1 MNAPALSVIVVSWNT
16 RTYLARC
23 LASIPQAAG
32 PVVFEVIVVDNGSSD
47 GTQTLVATQFP
58 DVRLIQNEENV
69 GFGRANNIGVKA
81 SRGQFLLV
89 LNADCELAPG
99 ALTTM
104 IEVLDREPSL
114 AGVFCRLLNTDGSLQ
129 PSVHR
134 SLPSPWSLI
143 GDVFFL
149 TSIRHL
155 LYRRPAL
162 HRWLLHWTV
171 KAHRHPHDVAW
182 GGGACMVFRRGAFE
196 AVGGFD
202 EGFFMYCEDM
212 DICKRICALGFRL
225 RYLPGPSVIHH
236 WGKATRQLPAVMLR
250 EAYRS
255 RIYYFEKHFPGWGG
269 QMARALAVLEL
280 GVRWALWSALALI
293 PSRSRT
299 TFREQAAAR
308 ATCIRELC
316 IQRLGTA
323 QRRVARS

>member
-23 LASIPQAAG
+23 LASIPQAAR
-32 PVVFEVIVVDNGSSD
+32 PLVFEVIVVDNGSSD

-69 GFGRANNIGVKA
+69 GYGRATNIGVKA

-89 LNADCELAPG
+89 LNGDCELAPG

-134 SLPSPWSLI
+134 SLPSPWSLF
-143 GDVFFL
+143 GELLFL
-149 TSIRHL
+149 STMRHA

-162 HRWLLHWTV
+162 HRWLLPWTI

-182 GGGACMVFRRGAFE
+182 GGGACMVVRREAFE

-269 QMARALAVLEL
+269 HMARALALFEL
-280 GVRWALWSALALI
+280 LNRWALCSALALI
-293 PSRSRT
+293 PSRSRAI
-299 TFREQAAAR
+299 FRSRAEASAACVR
-308 ATCIRELC
+308 D
-316 IQRLGTA
+316 
-323 QRRVARS
+323 